1 MKRLVAVISGLLVL
15 PAFAEVAP
23 EYFYQEMMA
32 QYAAEN
38 PEMEFVT
45 DSATDEVADVPEQ
58 SAETQPVVP
67 VVPTAVSPR
76 NTSGRAAASR
86 AVASSTTTSARNVA
100 NRATAATTARTV
112 SARPAVVNT
121 KTTSSRAAVT
131 TPSRAAASR
140 TARSASNTVANRPTT
155 TVRSTTASVP
165 GVTTRAA
172 SAQKNN
178 SNTARASIV
187 QTDTVNTPLYISGD
201 TTARVSTRST
211 NVSARVPTIRVGST
225 TSTGTSETST
235 SSTISM
241 DELAQLT
248 DYCKAQYVA
257 CMDNFCNVLDDNQG
271 RCSCSAN
278 LDNYAETEAALKQ
291 ATEDLQEV
299 AQQIQYIGLTAEEV
313 ETLFTQTEAE
323 LQMQSST
330 DNSQLKND
338 LDKIKSLIVDVESG
352 RASSSSSGG
361 LSFDLSGLLDFTI
374 DSTGFDLGSLLGMS
388 TTDTSSISNQRGE
401 KLYDTAAARCR
412 ASVLN
417 SCQAQGVDIT
427 VITNAY
433 DLEIDKACIAYERA
447 LTESN
452 DQMASTVRNAKSV
465 LQRARLLV
473 AQQKNQYDLRGCVT
487 ELDNCM
493 QDDFVCGDD
502 YENCLDPSGKFI
514 VNGEI
519 VVGSEPGAPGDAL
532 AAIYDAWEY
541 GDSGARKNAWG
552 LSSSDTDDKVSAG
565 TLAEYIAETVT
576 SSVPSGTSTDMSA
589 FLQNKIGYHDDG
601 DGKNYGMCIAV
612 LNRCQD
618 LTYEGT
624 GQNKK
629 YIPNNNVI
637 KEYLNRTLV
646 QIKSA
651 QDTILA
657 DYAEDCITDVASC
670 LTQNNYDPD
679 DNTVSAS
686 AVDFDTIKVDIK
698 NASSGI
704 TQQSVVPTAAVTIK
718 NPDDLSDKL
727 QQCTS
732 GNCTWYIG
740 GRPVSVDEVQAL
752 LAKSVTISNGNK
764 LAIRACN
771 PVITTCMSVNGV
783 SGDLPGI
790 ELTAEQWII
799 SLMDN

>member
-131 TPSRAAASR
+131 TPSRAAASS

-514 VNGEI
+514 VNGEV

-532 AAIYDAWEY
+532 TMSSGGGSTIY
-541 GDSGARKNAWG
+541 NAWG
-552 LSSSDTDDKVSAG
+552 LSSSDTGDKVSAG
-565 TLAEYIAETVT
+565 TLAEYITTTVT

-624 GQNKK
+624 GQNQK

-679 DNTVSAS
+679 DTTITPGADSQPDTV
-686 AVDFDTIKVDIK
+686 TM
-698 NASSGI
+698 
-704 TQQSVVPTAAVTIK
+704 
-718 NPDDLSDKL
+718 
-727 QQCTS
+727 
-732 GNCTWYIG
+732 
-740 GRPVSVDEVQAL
+740 
-752 LAKSVTISNGNK
+752 SNGNK

-783 SGDLPGI
+783 SGDLPDATM
-790 ELTAEQWII
+790 TAEEWIA
-799 SLMDN
+799 SLMD

>member
-58 SAETQPVVP
+58 SVDAQPVVP

-201 TTARVSTRST
+201 TTSRVSTRST

-565 TLAEYIAETVT
+565 TLAEYITTTVT

-679 DNTVSAS
+679 DNTGVA
-686 AVDFDTIKVDIK
+686 ALKQKLYTIKEETCTEVTL
-698 NASSGI
+698 NYVLQNMTASFHK
-704 TQQSVVPTAAVTIK
+704 QSDCKDTAT
-718 NPDDLSDKL
+718 
-727 QQCTS
+727 
-732 GNCTWYIG
+732 
-740 GRPVSVDEVQAL
+740 
-752 LAKSVTISNGNK
+752 TISNSNISSFIDTSVSAANK
-764 LAIRACN
+764 VAIRACN

-783 SGDLPGI
+783 EKTDDFDTS
-790 ELTAEQWII
+790 LTQAIWIQQV
-799 SLMDN
+799 MGN

>member
-552 LSSSDTDDKVSAG
+552 LSSSDENNEVSAG
-565 TLAEYIAETVT
+565 TLAEYITTTVT

-679 DNTVSAS
+679 DNTINDSVKFYVKINNGACQEMTYKD
-686 AVDFDTIKVDIK
+686 AV
-698 NASSGI
+698 
-704 TQQSVVPTAAVTIK
+704 AVK
-718 NPDDLSDKL
+718 GNKEFFSDKE
-727 QQCTS
+727 CTKS
-732 GNCTWYIG
+732 IG
-740 GRPVSVDEVQAL
+740 IEEITETAI
-752 LAKSVTISNGNK
+752 TISNANR
-764 LAIRACN
+764 LAVRACN
-771 PVITTCMSVNGV
+771 PIITTCMSVNGV
-783 SGDLPGI
+783 NNTLQNI
-790 ELTAEQWII
+790 TLTAEQWIML
-799 SLMDN
+799 LMDN

>member
-541 GDSGARKNAWG
+541 GDTGARKNAWG

-565 TLAEYIAETVT
+565 TLADYIAETVT
-576 SSVPSGTSTDMSA
+576 SSVPSGTSTDMSK

-679 DNTVSAS
+679 DNTGVA
-686 AVDFDTIKVDIK
+686 ALKQKLYTIKEETCTEVTL
-698 NASSGI
+698 NYVLQNMTASFHK
-704 TQQSVVPTAAVTIK
+704 QSDCKDTAT
-718 NPDDLSDKL
+718 
-727 QQCTS
+727 
-732 GNCTWYIG
+732 
-740 GRPVSVDEVQAL
+740 
-752 LAKSVTISNGNK
+752 TISNSNISSFIDTSVSAANK
-764 LAIRACN
+764 VAIRACN

-783 SGDLPGI
+783 EKTDDFDTS
-790 ELTAEQWII
+790 LTQAIWIQQV
-799 SLMDN
+799 MGN

>member
-433 DLEIDKACIAYERA
+433 DLEIDKACIAYESA

-514 VNGEI
+514 VNGEV
-519 VVGSEPGAPGDAL
+519 VVGSEPGAPGAVL
-532 AAIYDAWEY
+532 APIYDAWEY
-541 GDSGARKNAWG
+541 TMGSDSSTVYNAWG
-552 LSSSDTDDKVSAG
+552 LFGGDGSVSVSAG
-565 TLAEYIAETVT
+565 TLADYIAETVT
-576 SSVPSGTSTDMSA
+576 SSVPSGTSTDMSK

-624 GQNKK
+624 GQNQK

-670 LTQNNYDPD
+670 LAQNNYDAD
-679 DNTVSAS
+679 EDAENT
-686 AVDFDTIKVDIK
+686 
-698 NASSGI
+698 
-704 TQQSVVPTAAVTIK
+704 
-718 NPDDLSDKL
+718 
-727 QQCTS
+727 
-732 GNCTWYIG
+732 
-740 GRPVSVDEVQAL
+740 
-752 LAKSVTISNGNK
+752 GNK
-764 LAIRACN
+764 VAMRACN
-771 PVITTCMSVNGV
+771 PVITTCMSVNNIEKEEGE
-783 SGDLPGI
+783 DLTLVKSEWI
-790 ELTAEQWII
+790 ESI
-799 SLMDN
+799 MK

>member
-514 VNGEI
+514 VNGEV
-519 VVGSEPGAPGDAL
+519 VVGSEPGAPGNAL

-565 TLAEYIAETVT
+565 TLAEYITTTVT

-679 DNTVSAS
+679 DNTINDSVKFYVKINGGTCEEKTYKEIME
-686 AVDFDTIKVDIK
+686 AVGNKEVFSDAGCAKPIDMEE
-698 NASSGI
+698 I
-704 TQQSVVPTAAVTIK
+704 TETAI
-718 NPDDLSDKL
+718 
-727 QQCTS
+727 
-732 GNCTWYIG
+732 
-740 GRPVSVDEVQAL
+740 
-752 LAKSVTISNGNK
+752 TISNSNR
-764 LAIRACN
+764 LAVRACN
-771 PVITTCMSVNGV
+771 PIITTCMSVNGV
-783 SGDLPGI
+783 NNTLQNI
-790 ELTAEQWII
+790 TLTAEQWIML
-799 SLMDN
+799 LMDN

>member
-45 DSATDEVADVPEQ
+45 DSATDEVADVSEQ
-58 SAETQPVVP
+58 SADTQPVVP

-112 SARPAVVNT
+112 SARPAAVNT

-257 CMDNFCNVLDDNQG
+257 CMDNFCNVLDDSQG

-493 QDDFVCGDD
+493 QDDFVCGDG

-519 VVGSEPGAPGDAL
+519 VVGSEPGAPGAVL
-532 AAIYDAWEY
+532 APIYDAWEY
-541 GDSGARKNAWG
+541 TMGSDSSTVYNAWG
-552 LSSSDTDDKVSAG
+552 LFGGDGSTSVSAG
-565 TLAEYIAETVT
+565 TLADYIAETVT

-624 GQNKK
+624 GQNQK

-679 DNTVSAS
+679 GGAGQIEWIYNGDLWFETEGGRCGPLSSQQTLFEHLGNAGFGLYSAEGCPEGKEVKLNDVIRVSTVSA
-686 AVDFDTIKVDIK
+686 ANMV
-698 NASSGI
+698 AM
-704 TQQSVVPTAAVTIK
+704 
-718 NPDDLSDKL
+718 
-727 QQCTS
+727 
-732 GNCTWYIG
+732 
-740 GRPVSVDEVQAL
+740 
-752 LAKSVTISNGNK
+752 
-764 LAIRACN
+764 RACN

-783 SGDLPGI
+783 EKSDDFDTS
-790 ELTAEQWII
+790 LTQAVWIQQV
-799 SLMDN
+799 MGN

>member
-565 TLAEYIAETVT
+565 TLAEYITTTVT

-679 DNTVSAS
+679 DNTGVA
-686 AVDFDTIKVDIK
+686 ALKQKLYTIKEETCTEVTL
-698 NASSGI
+698 NYVLQNMTASFHK
-704 TQQSVVPTAAVTIK
+704 QSDCKDTAT
-718 NPDDLSDKL
+718 
-727 QQCTS
+727 
-732 GNCTWYIG
+732 
-740 GRPVSVDEVQAL
+740 
-752 LAKSVTISNGNK
+752 TISNSNISSFIDTSVSAANK
-764 LAIRACN
+764 VAIRACN

-783 SGDLPGI
+783 EKTDDFDTS
-790 ELTAEQWII
+790 LTQAIWIQQV
-799 SLMDN
+799 MGN

>member
-58 SAETQPVVP
+58 SVDAQPVVP

-100 NRATAATTARTV
+100 NRATAATAARTV

-201 TTARVSTRST
+201 TTSRVSTRST

-514 VNGEI
+514 VNGEV

-552 LSSSDTDDKVSAG
+552 LSSSETDDKVSAG
-565 TLAEYIAETVT
+565 TLAEYITTTVT

-679 DNTVSAS
+679 DNTGVA
-686 AVDFDTIKVDIK
+686 ALKQKLYTIKEETCTEVTL
-698 NASSGI
+698 NYVLQNMTASFHK
-704 TQQSVVPTAAVTIK
+704 QSDCKDTAT
-718 NPDDLSDKL
+718 
-727 QQCTS
+727 
-732 GNCTWYIG
+732 
-740 GRPVSVDEVQAL
+740 
-752 LAKSVTISNGNK
+752 TISNSNISSFIDTSVSAANK
-764 LAIRACN
+764 VAIRACN

-783 SGDLPGI
+783 EKTDDFDTS
-790 ELTAEQWII
+790 LTQAIWIQQV
-799 SLMDN
+799 MGN

>member
-45 DSATDEVADVPEQ
+45 DSATDEVADVSEQ
-58 SAETQPVVP
+58 SADTQPVVP

-112 SARPAVVNT
+112 SARPAAVNT

-257 CMDNFCNVLDDNQG
+257 CMDNFCNVLDDSQG

-291 ATEDLQEV
+291 ATADLQEV

-532 AAIYDAWEY
+532 AAIYDTWEY

-552 LSSSDTDDKVSAG
+552 LSSLETDDKVSAG
-565 TLAEYIAETVT
+565 TLAEYITTTVT

-624 GQNKK
+624 GQNQK

-679 DNTVSAS
+679 GGAGQIEWIYNGDLWFETEGGRCGPLSSQQTLFEHLGNAGFGLYSAEGCPEGKEVKLNDVIRVSTVSA
-686 AVDFDTIKVDIK
+686 ANMV
-698 NASSGI
+698 AM
-704 TQQSVVPTAAVTIK
+704 
-718 NPDDLSDKL
+718 
-727 QQCTS
+727 
-732 GNCTWYIG
+732 
-740 GRPVSVDEVQAL
+740 
-752 LAKSVTISNGNK
+752 
-764 LAIRACN
+764 RACN

-783 SGDLPGI
+783 EKSDDFDTS
-790 ELTAEQWII
+790 LTQAVWIQQV
-799 SLMDN
+799 MGN

>member
-493 QDDFVCGDD
+493 QDDFVCGDG

-565 TLAEYIAETVT
+565 TLADYIAETVT
-576 SSVPSGTSTDMSA
+576 SSVPSGTSTDMSK

-679 DNTVSAS
+679 DNTGVA
-686 AVDFDTIKVDIK
+686 ALKQKLYTIKEETCTEVTL
-698 NASSGI
+698 NYVLQNMTASFHK
-704 TQQSVVPTAAVTIK
+704 QSDCKDTAT
-718 NPDDLSDKL
+718 
-727 QQCTS
+727 
-732 GNCTWYIG
+732 
-740 GRPVSVDEVQAL
+740 
-752 LAKSVTISNGNK
+752 TISNSNISSFIDTSVSAANK
-764 LAIRACN
+764 VAIRACN

-783 SGDLPGI
+783 EKTDDFDTS
-790 ELTAEQWII
+790 LTQAIWIQQV
-799 SLMDN
+799 MGN

>member
-493 QDDFVCGDD
+493 QDDFVCGDG

-519 VVGSEPGAPGDAL
+519 VVGSEPGAPGAVL
-532 AAIYDAWEY
+532 APIYDAWEY
-541 GDSGARKNAWG
+541 TMGSDSSTVYNAWG
-552 LSSSDTDDKVSAG
+552 LFGGDGSTSVSAG
-565 TLAEYIAETVT
+565 TLADYIAETVT
-576 SSVPSGTSTDMSA
+576 SSVPSGTSTDMSK

-624 GQNKK
+624 GQNQK

-670 LTQNNYDPD
+670 LAQNNYD
-679 DNTVSAS
+679 A
-686 AVDFDTIKVDIK
+686 
-698 NASSGI
+698 
-704 TQQSVVPTAAVTIK
+704 
-718 NPDDLSDKL
+718 
-727 QQCTS
+727 
-732 GNCTWYIG
+732 
-740 GRPVSVDEVQAL
+740 DEDAE
-752 LAKSVTISNGNK
+752 STGNK
-764 LAIRACN
+764 VAMRACN
-771 PVITTCMSVNGV
+771 PVITTCMSVNNIEKEEGE
-783 SGDLPGI
+783 DLTIVKSEWI
-790 ELTAEQWII
+790 ESI
-799 SLMDN
+799 MK

>member
-493 QDDFVCGDD
+493 QDDFVCGDG

-519 VVGSEPGAPGDAL
+519 VVGSEPGAPGAVL
-532 AAIYDAWEY
+532 APIYDAWEY
-541 GDSGARKNAWG
+541 TMGSDSSTVYNAWG
-552 LSSSDTDDKVSAG
+552 LFGGDGSTSVSAG
-565 TLAEYIAETVT
+565 TLADYIAETVT
-576 SSVPSGTSTDMSA
+576 SSVPSGTSTDMSK

-624 GQNKK
+624 GQNQK

-670 LTQNNYDPD
+670 LAQNNYD
-679 DNTVSAS
+679 A
-686 AVDFDTIKVDIK
+686 
-698 NASSGI
+698 
-704 TQQSVVPTAAVTIK
+704 
-718 NPDDLSDKL
+718 
-727 QQCTS
+727 
-732 GNCTWYIG
+732 
-740 GRPVSVDEVQAL
+740 DEDAE
-752 LAKSVTISNGNK
+752 STGNK
-764 LAIRACN
+764 VAMRACN
-771 PVITTCMSVNGV
+771 PVITTCMSVNNIEKEEGE
-783 SGDLPGI
+783 DLTVVKSEWI
-790 ELTAEQWII
+790 ESI
-799 SLMDN
+799 MK

>member
-541 GDSGARKNAWG
+541 GDTGARKNAWG

-565 TLAEYIAETVT
+565 TLADYITTTVT

-679 DNTVSAS
+679 DNTGVA
-686 AVDFDTIKVDIK
+686 ALKQKLYTIKEETCTEVTL
-698 NASSGI
+698 NYVLQNMTASFHK
-704 TQQSVVPTAAVTIK
+704 QSDCKDTAT
-718 NPDDLSDKL
+718 
-727 QQCTS
+727 
-732 GNCTWYIG
+732 
-740 GRPVSVDEVQAL
+740 
-752 LAKSVTISNGNK
+752 TISNSNISSFIDTSVSAANK
-764 LAIRACN
+764 VAIRACN

-783 SGDLPGI
+783 EKTDDFDTS
-790 ELTAEQWII
+790 LTQAIWIQQV
-799 SLMDN
+799 MGN

>member
-514 VNGEI
+514 VNGEV

-565 TLAEYIAETVT
+565 TLADYITTTVT

-679 DNTVSAS
+679 DNTGVA
-686 AVDFDTIKVDIK
+686 ALKQKLYTIKEETCTEVTL
-698 NASSGI
+698 NYVLQNMTASFHK
-704 TQQSVVPTAAVTIK
+704 QSDCKDTAT
-718 NPDDLSDKL
+718 
-727 QQCTS
+727 
-732 GNCTWYIG
+732 
-740 GRPVSVDEVQAL
+740 
-752 LAKSVTISNGNK
+752 TISNSNISSFIDTSVSAANK
-764 LAIRACN
+764 VAIRACN

-783 SGDLPGI
+783 EKTDDFDTS
-790 ELTAEQWII
+790 LTQAIWIQQV
-799 SLMDN
+799 MGN

>member
-45 DSATDEVADVPEQ
+45 ESATDEVADVSEQ
-58 SAETQPVVP
+58 SADSQPVVP

-100 NRATAATTARTV
+100 NRATAATAARTV
-112 SARPAVVNT
+112 SARPAAVNT

-201 TTARVSTRST
+201 TTARVGVRGASS
-211 NVSARVPTIRVGST
+211 VSARVPTIRVGST
-225 TSTGTSETST
+225 TSTGVSETST

-552 LSSSDTDDKVSAG
+552 LSSSDENNEVSAG
-565 TLAEYIAETVT
+565 TLAEYITTTVT

-624 GQNKK
+624 GQNQK

-679 DNTVSAS
+679 GGAGQIEWIYNGDLWFKTEGGRCGPLSSQQTLFEHLGNAGFGLYSAEGCPEGKEVKLNDVIRVSTVSA
-686 AVDFDTIKVDIK
+686 ANMV
-698 NASSGI
+698 AM
-704 TQQSVVPTAAVTIK
+704 
-718 NPDDLSDKL
+718 
-727 QQCTS
+727 
-732 GNCTWYIG
+732 
-740 GRPVSVDEVQAL
+740 
-752 LAKSVTISNGNK
+752 
-764 LAIRACN
+764 RACN

-783 SGDLPGI
+783 EKSDDFDTS
-790 ELTAEQWII
+790 LTQAVWIQQV
-799 SLMDN
+799 MGN

>member
-45 DSATDEVADVPEQ
+45 ESATDEVADVSEQ
-58 SAETQPVVP
+58 SADSQPVVP

-100 NRATAATTARTV
+100 NRATAATAARTV
-112 SARPAVVNT
+112 SARPAAVNT

-165 GVTTRAA
+165 GVTTRTA

-257 CMDNFCNVLDDNQG
+257 CMDNFCNVLDDSQG

-291 ATEDLQEV
+291 ATADLQEV

-552 LSSSDTDDKVSAG
+552 LSSSDENNEVSAG
-565 TLAEYIAETVT
+565 TLAEYITTTVT

-679 DNTVSAS
+679 GGAGQIEWIYNGDLWFETGGVRCGPLSSQQTLFEHLGNAGFGLYSAEGCPERKEVKLNDVIRVSTVSA
-686 AVDFDTIKVDIK
+686 ANMV
-698 NASSGI
+698 AM
-704 TQQSVVPTAAVTIK
+704 
-718 NPDDLSDKL
+718 
-727 QQCTS
+727 
-732 GNCTWYIG
+732 
-740 GRPVSVDEVQAL
+740 
-752 LAKSVTISNGNK
+752 
-764 LAIRACN
+764 RACN

-783 SGDLPGI
+783 EKSDDFDTS
-790 ELTAEQWII
+790 LTQAVWIQQV
-799 SLMDN
+799 MGN

>member
-58 SAETQPVVP
+58 SAEAQPVVP

-201 TTARVSTRST
+201 TTSRVSTRST

-541 GDSGARKNAWG
+541 GDTGARKNAWG

-565 TLAEYIAETVT
+565 TLAEYITTTVT
-576 SSVPSGTSTDMSA
+576 SSVPSGTSTDMSK

-679 DNTVSAS
+679 DNTGVA
-686 AVDFDTIKVDIK
+686 ALKQKLYTIKEETCTEVTL
-698 NASSGI
+698 NYVLQNMTASFHK
-704 TQQSVVPTAAVTIK
+704 QSDCKDTAT
-718 NPDDLSDKL
+718 
-727 QQCTS
+727 
-732 GNCTWYIG
+732 
-740 GRPVSVDEVQAL
+740 
-752 LAKSVTISNGNK
+752 TISNSNISSFIDTSVSAANK
-764 LAIRACN
+764 VAIRACN

-783 SGDLPGI
+783 EKTDDFDTS
-790 ELTAEQWII
+790 LTQAIWIQQV
-799 SLMDN
+799 MGN

>member
-45 DSATDEVADVPEQ
+45 DSATDEVADVSEQ
-58 SAETQPVVP
+58 SADTQPVVP

-565 TLAEYIAETVT
+565 TLAEYITTTVT

-679 DNTVSAS
+679 GGAGQIEWIYNGDLWFETGGVRCGPLSSQQTLFEHLGNAGFGLYSAEGCPKGKEVKLNDVIRVSTVSA
-686 AVDFDTIKVDIK
+686 ANMV
-698 NASSGI
+698 AM
-704 TQQSVVPTAAVTIK
+704 
-718 NPDDLSDKL
+718 
-727 QQCTS
+727 
-732 GNCTWYIG
+732 
-740 GRPVSVDEVQAL
+740 
-752 LAKSVTISNGNK
+752 
-764 LAIRACN
+764 RACN

-783 SGDLPGI
+783 EKSDDFDTS
-790 ELTAEQWII
+790 LTQAVWIQQV
-799 SLMDN
+799 MGN

>member
-352 RASSSSSGG
+352 HASSSSSGG

-493 QDDFVCGDD
+493 QDDFVCGDG

-519 VVGSEPGAPGDAL
+519 VVGSEPGAPGAVL
-532 AAIYDAWEY
+532 APIYDAWEY
-541 GDSGARKNAWG
+541 TMGSDSSTVYNAWG
-552 LSSSDTDDKVSAG
+552 LFGGDGSTSVSAG
-565 TLAEYIAETVT
+565 TLADYIAETVT
-576 SSVPSGTSTDMSA
+576 SSVPSGTSTDMSK

-624 GQNKK
+624 GQNQK

-670 LTQNNYDPD
+670 LAQNNYD
-679 DNTVSAS
+679 A
-686 AVDFDTIKVDIK
+686 
-698 NASSGI
+698 
-704 TQQSVVPTAAVTIK
+704 
-718 NPDDLSDKL
+718 
-727 QQCTS
+727 
-732 GNCTWYIG
+732 
-740 GRPVSVDEVQAL
+740 DEDAE
-752 LAKSVTISNGNK
+752 STGNK
-764 LAIRACN
+764 VAMRACN
-771 PVITTCMSVNGV
+771 PVITTCMSVNNIEKEEGE
-783 SGDLPGI
+783 DLTVVKSEWI
-790 ELTAEQWII
+790 ESI
-799 SLMDN
+799 MK

>member
-58 SAETQPVVP
+58 SAEAQPVVP

-172 SAQKNN
+172 SAQKNS

-201 TTARVSTRST
+201 TTSRVSTRST

-519 VVGSEPGAPGDAL
+519 VVGSEPGAPGNAL

-565 TLAEYIAETVT
+565 TLADYIAETVT
-576 SSVPSGTSTDMSA
+576 SSVPSGTSTDMSK

-679 DNTVSAS
+679 DNTGVA
-686 AVDFDTIKVDIK
+686 ALKQKLYTIKEETCTEVTL
-698 NASSGI
+698 NYVLQNMTASFHK
-704 TQQSVVPTAAVTIK
+704 QSDCKDTAT
-718 NPDDLSDKL
+718 
-727 QQCTS
+727 
-732 GNCTWYIG
+732 
-740 GRPVSVDEVQAL
+740 
-752 LAKSVTISNGNK
+752 TISNSNISSFIDTSVSAANK
-764 LAIRACN
+764 VAIRACN

-783 SGDLPGI
+783 EKTDDFDTS
-790 ELTAEQWII
+790 LTQAIWIQQV
-799 SLMDN
+799 MGN

>member
-493 QDDFVCGDD
+493 QDDFVCGDG

-519 VVGSEPGAPGDAL
+519 VVGSEPGAPGAVL
-532 AAIYDAWEY
+532 APIYDAWEY
-541 GDSGARKNAWG
+541 TMGSDSSTVYNAWG
-552 LSSSDTDDKVSAG
+552 LFGGDGSTSVSAG
-565 TLAEYIAETVT
+565 TLADYIAETVT
-576 SSVPSGTSTDMSA
+576 SSVPSGTSTDMSK

-679 DNTVSAS
+679 DNTGVA
-686 AVDFDTIKVDIK
+686 ALKQKLYTIKEETCTEVTL
-698 NASSGI
+698 NYVLQNMTASFHK
-704 TQQSVVPTAAVTIK
+704 QSDCKDTAT
-718 NPDDLSDKL
+718 
-727 QQCTS
+727 
-732 GNCTWYIG
+732 
-740 GRPVSVDEVQAL
+740 
-752 LAKSVTISNGNK
+752 TISNSNISSFIDTSVSAANK
-764 LAIRACN
+764 VAIRACN

-783 SGDLPGI
+783 EKTDDFDTS
-790 ELTAEQWII
+790 LTQAIWIQQV
-799 SLMDN
+799 MGN